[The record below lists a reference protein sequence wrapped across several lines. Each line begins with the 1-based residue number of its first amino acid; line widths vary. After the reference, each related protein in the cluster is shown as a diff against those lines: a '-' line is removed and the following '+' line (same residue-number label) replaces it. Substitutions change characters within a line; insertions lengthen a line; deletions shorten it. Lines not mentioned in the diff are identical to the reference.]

1 MATRGTCCT
10 TQWTSQPHPVFV
22 GVGVEVAVE
31 QRLERRSRGH
41 GLGETALSRL
51 AVLQGPVPHRGQRRV
66 GRICGRIWMQHIS
79 PAVDGRVA
87 LPEVLSIA
95 EVGGVIY
102 YENVCFLES
111 TSSYSSSSSSSL
123 QSSGESVSICCSN

>member
-1 MATRGTCCT
+1 M
-10 TQWTSQPHPVFV
+10 FV

-51 AVLQGPVPHRGQRRV
+51 AVLQGPVPHRGQWRV

-102 YENVCFLES
+102 YENVCFLQS

-123 QSSGESVSICCSN
+123 QSSGESESAFAVLTNEEQLHAINYFTAI

>member
-1 MATRGTCCT
+1 M
-10 TQWTSQPHPVFV
+10 FV

-66 GRICGRIWMQHIS
+66 RRICGRIWMQHIS

-95 EVGGVIY
+95 ELGGVIY
-102 YENVCFLES
+102 YENVCFLQS
-111 TSSYSSSSSSSL
+111 TSSYSSSSSSL
-123 QSSGESVSICCSN
+123 QSSGESESAFVVLTNEEQLHVNQLLHHYLN

>member
-1 MATRGTCCT
+1 M
-10 TQWTSQPHPVFV
+10 FV

-102 YENVCFLES
+102 YENVCFLQS

>member
-1 MATRGTCCT
+1 M
-10 TQWTSQPHPVFV
+10 FV

-41 GLGETALSRL
+41 GLRETALSRL
-51 AVLQGPVPHRGQRRV
+51 AVLQGPVPHRGQWRV
-66 GRICGRIWMQHIS
+66 RWICGRIWMQHIS

-87 LPEVLSIA
+87 LPEILSIA

-102 YENVCFLES
+102 YENVCFLQS
-111 TSSYSSSSSSSL
+111 TSSYSSSSSL
-123 QSSGESVSICCSN
+123 QSSGESESAFAVLTNEEQLHVNQLLHHYLN

>member
-1 MATRGTCCT
+1 M
-10 TQWTSQPHPVFV
+10 FV

-41 GLGETALSRL
+41 GLRETALSRL
-51 AVLQGPVPHRGQRRV
+51 AVLQGPVPHRGQWRV
-66 GRICGRIWMQHIS
+66 RWICGRIWMQHIS

-87 LPEVLSIA
+87 LPEILSIA

-102 YENVCFLES
+102 YENVCFLQS
-111 TSSYSSSSSSSL
+111 TSSYSSSSSL
-123 QSSGESVSICCSN
+123 QSSGESESAFAVLTNDEQLHVNQLLHHYLN

>member
-1 MATRGTCCT
+1 MLK
-10 TQWTSQPHPVFV
+10 TSQPHPVFV

-66 GRICGRIWMQHIS
+66 RRIRGRIRMQHIS
-79 PAVDGRVA
+79 PAIDGRVA
-87 LPEVLSIA
+87 LPEVLSTA
-95 EVGGVIY
+95 ELGGVIY
-102 YENVCFLES
+102 YENVCFLQHCLHLPTQHHHHNHLED
-111 TSSYSSSSSSSL
+111 
-123 QSSGESVSICCSN
+123 QSQYLLF

>member
-1 MATRGTCCT
+1 M
-10 TQWTSQPHPVFV
+10 FV

-41 GLGETALSRL
+41 GLRETALSRL
-51 AVLQGPVPHRGQRRV
+51 AVLQGPVPHRGQWRV
-66 GRICGRIWMQHIS
+66 RRICGRIWMQHIS

-87 LPEVLSIA
+87 LPEILSIA

-102 YENVCFLES
+102 YENVCFLQS
-111 TSSYSSSSSSSL
+111 TSSYSSSSSL
-123 QSSGESVSICCSN
+123 QSSEESESAFAVLTNEEQLHVNQLLHHYLN

>member
-1 MATRGTCCT
+1 M
-10 TQWTSQPHPVFV
+10 FV

-41 GLGETALSRL
+41 GLRETALSRL
-51 AVLQGPVPHRGQRRV
+51 AVLQGPVPHWGQWRV
-66 GRICGRIWMQHIS
+66 RRICGRIWMQHIS

-87 LPEVLSIA
+87 LPEVLSVA

-102 YENVCFLES
+102 DENVCFLQS
-111 TSSYSSSSSSSL
+111 TSSYSSSSL
-123 QSSGESVSICCSN
+123 QSSGESESAFAVLTNEEQLHVNQLLHHYLN

>member
-1 MATRGTCCT
+1 M
-10 TQWTSQPHPVFV
+10 FV

-41 GLGETALSRL
+41 GLRETALSRL
-51 AVLQGPVPHRGQRRV
+51 AVLQGPVPHWGQWRV
-66 GRICGRIWMQHIS
+66 RRICGRIWMQHIS

-87 LPEVLSIA
+87 LPEVLSVA

-102 YENVCFLES
+102 YENVCSLQS
-111 TSSYSSSSSSSL
+111 TSSYSSSSSL
-123 QSSGESVSICCSN
+123 QSSGESESAFAVLTNEEQLHVNQLLHHYLN

>member
-1 MATRGTCCT
+1 M
-10 TQWTSQPHPVFV
+10 FV

-41 GLGETALSRL
+41 GLRETALSRL
-51 AVLQGPVPHRGQRRV
+51 AVLQGPVPHRGQWRV
-66 GRICGRIWMQHIS
+66 RRICGRIWMQHIS

-87 LPEVLSIA
+87 LPEILSIA

-102 YENVCFLES
+102 YENVCFLQS
-111 TSSYSSSSSSSL
+111 TSSYSSSSSL
-123 QSSGESVSICCSN
+123 QSSGESESAFAVLTNEE

>member
-1 MATRGTCCT
+1 M
-10 TQWTSQPHPVFV
+10 FV

-41 GLGETALSRL
+41 GLRETALSRL
-51 AVLQGPVPHRGQRRV
+51 AVLQGPVPHWGQWRV
-66 GRICGRIWMQHIS
+66 RRICGRIWMQHIS

-87 LPEVLSIA
+87 LPEVLSVA

-102 YENVCFLES
+102 YENVCFLQS
-111 TSSYSSSSSSSL
+111 TSSYSSSSSL
-123 QSSGESVSICCSN
+123 QSSGESESAFAVLTNEEQLHVHQLLHHYLN

>member
-1 MATRGTCCT
+1 M
-10 TQWTSQPHPVFV
+10 FV

-41 GLGETALSRL
+41 GLRETALSRL
-51 AVLQGPVPHRGQRRV
+51 AVLQGPVPHRGQWRV
-66 GRICGRIWMQHIS
+66 RWICGRIWMQHIS

-87 LPEVLSIA
+87 LPEILSIA

-102 YENVCFLES
+102 YENVCFLQS
-111 TSSYSSSSSSSL
+111 TASYSSSSSL
-123 QSSGESVSICCSN
+123 QSSGESESAFAVLTNDEQLHVNQLLHHYLN